1 MAGTDSTK
9 SPADSI
15 LTGDGPAIILVEPQL
30 SENIGTT
37 ARAMLN
43 CGLTDLRLVRPR
55 QDWLNEKAIAA
66 SSGAQ
71 EVLEKARIFSATP
84 QAIGDLNRVYATTG
98 RNRFMV
104 KPLVTPRR
112 AAAEIRTAHKEGIRC
127 GVMFGR
133 ERTGLENDD
142 ISLADCLL
150 TVPLNP
156 AYCSLNLAQSVL
168 LIGYEWYQLGV
179 DVPESTM
186 SMGASPVANK
196 AQLNGFFEH
205 LEHELDECG
214 FLRIAEKRPSM
225 VRNIRNM
232 FQRSN
237 LTEQEIRT
245 LHGIVTELVTL
256 RNTRGQ
262 RVPLAQEK
270 EPEQQCE

>member
-9 SPADSI
+9 HPPASVI
-15 LTGDGPAIILVEPQL
+15 NGDGPAIILIEPQL
-30 SENIGTT
+30 SENVGTAT
-37 ARAMLN
+37 RAMLN

-55 QDWLNEKAIAA
+55 ENWLNERAIAA
-66 SSGAQ
+66 SSGAHLL
-71 EVLEKARIFSATP
+71 LE
-84 QAIGDLNRVYATTG
+84 QAKEFDTTAQAVADLNRVYATTG

-104 KPLVTPRR
+104 KPLVTPHR
-112 AAAEIRTAHKEGIRC
+112 AAIDIRTAQTDGLRC

-142 ISLADCLL
+142 ISLADFLL

-168 LIGYEWYQLGV
+168 LIGYEWYQAGLE
-179 DVPESTM
+179 DVPDATM
-186 SMGASPVANK
+186 SMGASPVAQK
-196 AQLNGFFEH
+196 GQLIGFFEH

-214 FLRIAEKRPSM
+214 FLRITEKRPSM

-232 FQRSN
+232 FQRAA

-256 RNTRGQ
+256 RNARGQ
-262 RVPLAQEK
+262 RVKLPLMTE
-270 EPEQQCE
+270 E

>member
-9 SPADSI
+9 HPAASVI
-15 LTGDGPAIILVEPQL
+15 NGDGPAIILIEPQL

-37 ARAMLN
+37 TRAMLN

-55 QDWLNEKAIAA
+55 EDWLSDRAIAA
-66 SSGAQ
+66 SSGAH
-71 EVLEKARIFSATP
+71 VLLH
-84 QAIGDLNRVYATTG
+84 QAKVFDTTTEAVADLNRIYATTG

-112 AAAEIRTAHKEGIRC
+112 AAADIHAAHAGGIRC

-142 ISLADCLL
+142 ISLADYLL

-168 LIGYEWYQLGV
+168 LIGYEWYQAGLE
-179 DVPESTM
+179 DVPEATM
-186 SMGASPVANK
+186 SMGASPVATK
-196 AQLNGFFEH
+196 DQLIGFFEH
-205 LEHELDECG
+205 LERELDECG
-214 FLRIAEKRPSM
+214 FLRVKEKRPSM

-232 FQRSN
+232 FQRAD

-256 RNTRGQ
+256 RNARGQ
-262 RVPLAQEK
+262 RVKLPSGDE
-270 EPEQQCE
+270 

>member
-9 SPADSI
+9 PPADSV
-15 LTGDGPAIILVEPQL
+15 LTGDGPAIILIDPQL
-30 SENIGTT
+30 SENIGTAT
-37 ARAMLN
+37 RAMLN

-55 QDWLNEKAIAA
+55 EDWLNERAIAA
-66 SSGAQ
+66 SSGAHAL
-71 EVLEKARIFSATP
+71 LEKAKTFDTTAE
-84 QAIGDLNRVYATTG
+84 AIADLNRIYATTG

-112 AAAEIRTAHKEGIRC
+112 AAAEMRTAQTEGLRC
-127 GVMFGR
+127 GVLFGR
-133 ERTGLENDD
+133 ERSGLENDD
-142 ISLADCLL
+142 ISLADSLL

-179 DVPESTM
+179 DVPETAM
-186 SMGASPVANK
+186 SMGASPVADK
-196 AQLNGFFEH
+196 GQLVGFFTH
-205 LEHELDECG
+205 LERELDACG
-214 FLRIAEKRPSM
+214 FLRVAEKRPSM

-232 FQRSN
+232 FQRAN

-256 RNTRGQ
+256 RNERGQ
-262 RVPLAQEK
+262 RIALPPDDQ
-270 EPEQQCE
+270 